1 MSLISKKDVD
11 LLLHAG
17 FSEEDLGLVEGGMQ
31 GVEIYQTPDDY
42 FAKELIEN
50 ACEQGLCSLMD
61 EILPPDDV
69 KQERYDTSR
78 PGLYD
83 NQEYA
88 GNDDFLEEVPQNLR
102 EQVLFIKSV
111 KLGKINVWQRKN
123 KKGDFEWPVKNLK
136 VEIPEHEI
144 PRYSK
149 MSKEDQ
155 RIFWASCARDEW
167 KELWRYCAM
176 SLWGYE
182 FEELAKFNTKKGSE
196 MKLIVISADT
206 LRTMGYDK
214 LPSEARWVTMVYFP
228 KDEDF

>member
-61 EILPPDDV
+61 EILPPDEI
-69 KQERYDTSR
+69 KQEKYDTSR

-88 GNDDFLEEVPQNLR
+88 GNDDYLEQVPHNLR
-102 EQVLFIKSV
+102 EQVEFVKSV
-111 KLGKINVWQRKN
+111 KLGKINVWQRQN
-123 KKGDFEWPVKNLK
+123 KKGEFEWPVKNLK
-136 VEIPEHEI
+136 VVIPDHEQE
-144 PRYSK
+144 RYSK
-149 MSKEDQ
+149 MCKEYQ
-155 RIFWASCARDEW
+155 RELWASYARDEW
-167 KELWRYCAM
+167 KELWRQCAT
-176 SLWGYE
+176 SLWGYPIE
-182 FEELAKFNTKKGSE
+182 CTTKFTTKKGSE
-196 MKLIVISADT
+196 MKLLVIPADT

-214 LPSEARWVTMVYFP
+214 LPSEARWITMIYFP
-228 KDEDF
+228 KDEEF